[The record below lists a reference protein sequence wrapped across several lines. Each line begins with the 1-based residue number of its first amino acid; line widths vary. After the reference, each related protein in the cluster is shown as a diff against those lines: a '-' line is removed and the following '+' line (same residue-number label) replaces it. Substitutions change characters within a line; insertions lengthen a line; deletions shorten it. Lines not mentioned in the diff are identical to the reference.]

1 LRVGRAL
8 VGVVALLGC
17 SELKAG
23 NWTPEAGVDAGVD
36 AGRGTDAGS
45 GTDAGAALD
54 AGACPRESARCGGR
68 CVDLRADEANCG
80 RCGARC
86 EDDDECRDGR
96 CR

>member
-17 SELKAG
+17 TELKEG
-23 NWTPEAGVDAGVD
+23 NWTPDAARDAGVD
-36 AGRGTDAGS
+36 AGRGSDAGV
-45 GTDAGAALD
+45 DAGASVD
-54 AGACPRESARCGGR
+54 AGACPRESARCGGQ
-68 CVDLRADEANCG
+68 CVDLRVDEANCG

-86 EDDDECRDGR
+86 EEDDECRDGR